1 MLKSFCNL
9 IIINKLSHILVRH
22 SANDDQNHLN
32 LTTIPITIIALIVM
46 SSQSFDDNHCADRTD
61 RDDSN

>member
-9 IIINKLSHILVRH
+9 KIINKLSHILVRH
-22 SANDDQNHLN
+22 SANDDQDHLN
-32 LTTIPITIIALIVM
+32 LTTIPITIIALIVR
-46 SSQSFDDNHCADRTD
+46 SSQSFDDNHRADRTD